1 MTHLYYPRL
10 FFWKTKIATIARRAT
25 TRKPSDCARYWWR
38 LMANITNLLNTGND
52 GILPP
57 SSSPLWWMCATLS
70 FVVFVLFFLLRHFF
84 RFNEVRTQ
92 RACFS
97 PRFETAY
104 LCLHTQRFDDN
115 ARSTTSV
122 AFRRLPSPVIEPAGM
137 WGSPAAQTNDTRKSL
152 RHRAMDASTGNG
164 TAPKHMPP
172 IQKKKQ
178 KKAGRPSLVPA
189 WVCNPKAFL
198 EGHRCPLSV
207 PRLAV

>member
-52 GILPP
+52 RILPP
-57 SSSPLWWMCATLS
+57 SSGPLWWMCATLC
-70 FVVFVLFFLLRHFF
+70 FVVFILFFYWGIFF

-97 PRFETAY
+97 QRFETAY
-104 LCLHTQRFDDN
+104 LCLHTQRSDDN
-115 ARSTTSV
+115 ARCTTSV
-122 AFRRLPSPVIEPAGM
+122 APSDGCLNWQWDGPKAR
-137 WGSPAAQTNDTRKSL
+137 AAT
-152 RHRAMDASTGNG
+152 
-164 TAPKHMPP
+164 P
-172 IQKKKQ
+172 KKK
-178 KKAGRPSLVPA
+178 KKKVGRPSLVPA